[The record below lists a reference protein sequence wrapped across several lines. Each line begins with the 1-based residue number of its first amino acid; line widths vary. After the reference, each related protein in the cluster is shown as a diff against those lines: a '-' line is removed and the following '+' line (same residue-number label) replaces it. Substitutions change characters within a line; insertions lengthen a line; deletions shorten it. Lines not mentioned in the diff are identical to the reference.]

1 MAAILVLNGTNAGKP
16 SQLVALSVTKKKQKQ
31 NPIIYEYHRDISDY
45 RFYKRYTHSD
55 KWAPHFENFSE
66 NFFLVFDFI
75 QPKGFGPVRQ
85 EL

>member
-16 SQLVALSVTKKKQKQ
+16 SQLVALLVTKKKQKQ
-31 NPIIYEYHRDISDY
+31 NPIIYEYHKDSSDY

-66 NFFLVFDFI
+66 KIFLVFDFI